1 MSQINYFPMRMALFI
16 KNEAAAY
23 FPSLTPFLYELN
35 DKAKL
40 NLSYFTSLF
49 VDVLSKHVEVFLGNW
64 PVLKVS

>member
-1 MSQINYFPMRMALFI
+1 MALFI

-49 VDVLSKHVEVFLGNW
+49 VDVLSKHV
-64 PVLKVS
+64 